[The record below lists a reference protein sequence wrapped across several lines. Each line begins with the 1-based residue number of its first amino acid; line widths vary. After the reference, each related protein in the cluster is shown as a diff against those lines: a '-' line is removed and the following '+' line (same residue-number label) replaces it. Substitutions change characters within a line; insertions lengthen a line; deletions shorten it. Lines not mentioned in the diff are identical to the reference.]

1 MNQIFIKKI
10 HAKGPFE
17 LKYMLIINKTESKSL
32 QYLRDAEIFIEY
44 SNIMDDIYK
53 YVENYDSNKKRKL
66 LLVFDDMIADMLSNN
81 KLTQQ

>member
-32 QYLRDAEIFIEY
+32 QYLRDTEIFIEY

-66 LLVFDDMIADMLSNN
+66 LLVFDDMIADMLSNK